1 MEPGATMI
9 RGTLLPAGRR
19 WAGFVCLSWAAACAP
34 PPQAE
39 PKAASAGEWRAF
51 EGTWSAAGKRHTL
64 ELGPDHQASSFYLT
78 GSLLLSGPQRL
89 GVGFR
94 AQAIGLSDSRTGMS
108 ARCVWTDED
117 GDEVFSELKGAT
129 VATGGL
135 VEGAI
140 IGGTGRY
147 AGVTGEYSFHW
158 QY

>member
-64 ELGPDHQASSFYLT
+64 ELAPDHRASCFYIT
-78 GSLLLSGPQRL
+78 GSLRLSRPHRL
-89 GVGFR
+89 GFGFR
-94 AQAIGLSDSRTGMS
+94 AKPIGLVYSRTVTS
-108 ARCVWTDED
+108 VRCVWY
-117 GDEVFSELKGAT
+117 GELGYVPFNELHGASVST
-129 VATGGL
+129 
-135 VEGAI
+135 
-140 IGGTGRY
+140 
-147 AGVTGEYSFHW
+147 
-158 QY
+158 